1 MKTIMKNIHYYL
13 SDNDTIWAEIDGKVH
28 IYNYEKKEFI
38 LCDRLIDVMKWHE
51 FPARELK
58 KIIQETAKSF
68 ELKL

>member
-13 SDNDTIWAEIDGKVH
+13 SDNDTIWAGIDGKVH

-51 FPARELK
+51 FPASELK

-68 ELKL
+68 GLKL

>member
-13 SDNDTIWAEIDGKVH
+13 YDNDTIWAEIDGKVH

-68 ELKL
+68 GLKL

>member
-1 MKTIMKNIHYYL
+1 MKTIMKNIHCYL

-51 FPARELK
+51 FSASELK

-68 ELKL
+68 GLKL